1 MLQNMISLAVGIA
14 ACYMTAHLMVIPT
27 GMVIPRNEYDVVV

>member
-1 MLQNMISLAVGIA
+1 MFQNLISLAVGLA

-27 GMVIPRNEYDVVV
+27 GMVIPRNEYDVMV